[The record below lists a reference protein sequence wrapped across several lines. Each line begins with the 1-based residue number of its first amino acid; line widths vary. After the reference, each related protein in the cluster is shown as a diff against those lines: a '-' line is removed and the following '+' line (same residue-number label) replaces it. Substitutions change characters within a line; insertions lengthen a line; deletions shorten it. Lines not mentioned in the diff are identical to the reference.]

1 MKNYITDSIKNES
14 LRTLKKLIAVP
25 SVNTTE
31 GDEVAFP
38 PFGKGVDQALKETL
52 AVCDKLGMDTFY
64 DPEGYYGYAEYGDG
78 EETVGVLCHLDVVPE
93 GNREKW
99 ESDPFKGVERDGVI
113 YGRGSQDDKGP
124 TVAALYAFKAVM
136 DAEETFNKKIR
147 FIFGTDEEILWR
159 CMNRYVEHEELPN
172 LGFVPDGTF
181 PLTYAEKGLLQA
193 KIIGPGAAKL
203 QLKCGSA
210 PNVVPNRAEYSGAK
224 ITELSRVFDDMEI
237 PYIQEDESITVKGK
251 SVHASVAG
259 EGKNAISLLA
269 KGLVAFQPHPVISF
283 ISEKIGLESNGET
296 LFGKVEDDVSGELT
310 LNIGT
315 LEINENTS
323 EVMLDIRIPVTY
335 DKEEIVETLKEK
347 SSEYGLDYQEH
358 DYLDSLHVPKDGEL
372 VQSLLSI
379 YRDKTG
385 DTESEP
391 FTSGGATYARAMP
404 NMVAFGAH
412 FPGSESFAHQENEGI
427 KLDEFFEAMDI
438 YAETI
443 YRLCCTPNQQ
453 SDGESE

>member
-1 MKNYITDSIKNES
+1 MKQFITDSIKNES
-14 LRTLKKLIAVP
+14 LRTLKKLIAIP
-25 SVNTTE
+25 SVNTTN

-38 PFGKGVDQALKETL
+38 PFGKGIDQALKETL

-93 GNREKW
+93 GDREKW
-99 ESDPFKGVERDGVI
+99 ESDPFKGVERDGVL

-124 TVAALYAFKAVM
+124 TIAALYAFKAVV

-159 CMNRYVEHEELPN
+159 CMNNYVEHEELPD
-172 LGFVPDGTF
+172 LGFVPDSAF

-193 KIIGPGAAKL
+193 KIIGPGASKLKL
-203 QLKCGSA
+203 QCGSA
-210 PNVVPNRAEYSGAK
+210 PNVVPEKAEYAGTG
-224 ITELSRVFDDMEI
+224 ITELSRIFDNMDI
-237 PYIQEDESITVKGK
+237 PYNKEEKSITVKGK

-259 EGKNAISLLA
+259 EGKNAIALLA

-283 ISEKIGLESNGET
+283 ISEKIGLETNGET
-296 LFGKVEDDVSGELT
+296 LFGQVKDEVSGELT
-310 LNIGT
+310 VNVGT

-335 DKEEIVETLKEK
+335 DKEKIVSALKEK

-358 DYLDSLHVPKDGEL
+358 DYLASLYVPKESKL
-372 VQSLLSI
+372 VQSLLAI

-385 DTESEP
+385 DYESEP
-391 FTSGGATYARAMP
+391 LTSGGATYARAMP

-412 FPGSESFAHQENEGI
+412 FPDSKSLAHQENEGI
-427 KLDEFFEAMDI
+427 KLDEYYEAMDI

-443 YRLCCTPNQQ
+443 YRLCCTEDQQ
-453 SDGESE
+453 SNGE

>member
-1 MKNYITDSIKNES
+1 MKNFINDSIKNES

-25 SVNTTE
+25 SVNKDE
-31 GDEVAFP
+31 GDELAFP
-38 PFGKGVDQALKETL
+38 PFGKAIDQALKETL
-52 AVCDKLGMDTFY
+52 AVCDELGMDTFY
-64 DPEGYYGYAEYGDG
+64 DPEGFYGYAEYGDG

-99 ESDPFKGVERDGVI
+99 ESDPFEGTERDGVL

-124 TVAALYAFKAVM
+124 TVAALYAFKAVV

-159 CMNRYVEHEELPN
+159 CMNNYVKNEALPD

-181 PLTYAEKGLLQA
+181 PLTYAEKGLLQL
-193 KIIGPGAAKL
+193 KLIGPGSDKLKL
-203 QLKCGSA
+203 QCGSA
-210 PNVVPNRAEYSGAK
+210 PNVVPDRAEYAGAGM
-224 ITELSRVFDDMEI
+224 TELSQIFDNMDI
-237 PYIQEDESITVKGK
+237 PYIQKDESIVVKGK

-269 KGLVAFQPHPVISF
+269 KGLVAVQTHPVISF
-283 ISEKIGLESNGET
+283 ISEKIGMETNGET
-296 LFGKVEDDVSGELT
+296 LFGKVKDEVSGELT
-310 LNIGT
+310 INVGT

-335 DKEEIVETLKEK
+335 DKEEIVKVLKEK

-358 DYLDSLHVPKDGEL
+358 DYLDSLYVPKDSEL
-372 VQSLLSI
+372 VQSLLAI

-385 DTESEP
+385 DLESEP
-391 FTSGGATYARAMP
+391 LTSGGATYARAMP

-412 FPGSESFAHQENEGI
+412 FPSSKSLAHQENEGI
-427 KLDEFFEAMDI
+427 KLDEFYQAMDI

-443 YRLCCTPNQQ
+443 YRLCCTEDQQ
-453 SDGESE
+453 SNGE